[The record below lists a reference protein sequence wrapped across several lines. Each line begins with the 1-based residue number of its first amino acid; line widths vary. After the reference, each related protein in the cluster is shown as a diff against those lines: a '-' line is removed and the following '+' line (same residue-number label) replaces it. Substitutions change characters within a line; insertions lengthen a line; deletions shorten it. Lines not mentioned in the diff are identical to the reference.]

1 MSFPASSRPPLATK
15 TDFRPTRSYCYRC
28 GNLASVMEVSEGGKT
43 AFKTFD
49 AAAENETDE
58 RNPASRRS
66 VSHNDAIPSLLD
78 DH

>member
-1 MSFPASSRPPLATK
+1 
-15 TDFRPTRSYCYRC
+15 
-28 GNLASVMEVSEGGKT
+28 MEVSEGGKT

-66 VSHNDAIPSLLD
+66 VSHNDSIHSLLG